1 MPASGQSASLWL
13 LRILGTAMAFV
24 GGLVFVLLSVI
35 LPPPPAWPAWVVA
48 GALIGDALLWGFVTA
63 LPVRSWW
70 ATLIIPIAFCA
81 GVYLASLWAGQA
93 IIATEALIVAVVTLA
108 LLPSAA
114 GAALGAFTSR
124 HIEQSNPQLT
134 APL

>member
-1 MPASGQSASLWL
+1 MTTSGQSASLWI

-48 GALIGDALLWGFVTA
+48 GALIGDAALWGFVTA
-63 LPVRSWW
+63 IPLRSWW
-70 ATLIIPIAFCA
+70 AALIVPVAFCA

-93 IIATEALIVAVVTLA
+93 VIATEALIVAVVTLA

-114 GAALGAFTSR
+114 GAALGAFTSKR
-124 HIEQSNPQLT
+124 IERSAPQLT
-134 APL
+134 VPL